1 MTNRPI
7 LHLAAS
13 ALLCASS
20 ANARAPD
27 LGGGSV
33 IPVPA
38 GAAKPY
44 GPTLKTSVGGDST
57 SFSADKGWRRTVSAE
72 VSRDFGATAVA
83 FGFGQGERD
92 FGPGKTRHDGIQ
104 ALARLT
110 HEFGSR
116 VTATTSLGIASNSPV
131 FPRAAFAQDVDVKLG
146 AGTVA
151 RLGGRSSRHYGGT
164 VVNAASAGL
173 SQYFGGGFVSYRL
186 SGFRTASKGTTF
198 AHLGSI
204 QLKDPRGSG
213 STQLWLGAGSS
224 RHDTDWNPEI
234 VEGKFRSVA
243 LKRSQPLGGG
253 VGLSLSLG
261 RTSYDRPFKDYR
273 GTKFGIGLNYKR

>member
-7 LHLAAS
+7 LHCAAI
-13 ALLCASS
+13 ALLWTSA
-20 ANARAPD
+20 ANAEAPNSGE
-27 LGGGSV
+27 GGAL
-33 IPVPA
+33 PVPA

-44 GPTLKTSVGGDST
+44 GPKLKTSVGGDST
-57 SFSADKGWRRTVSAE
+57 SFSAGKGWRRTVSAE

-92 FGPGKTRHDGIQ
+92 FGPGKARHDGIQ
-104 ALARLT
+104 ASARLS

-116 VTATTSLGIASNSPV
+116 VTSTTSLAIASSSPV
-131 FPRAAFAQDVDVKLG
+131 FARAAFAQDIDVKLG

-151 RLGGRSSRHYGGT
+151 HLGGRSSRYFGGT
-164 VVNAASAGL
+164 IVNAASAGL
-173 SQYFGGGFVSYRL
+173 YQYFGGGFVSYRL
-186 SGFRTASKGTTF
+186 SGFRTAAKGTTI

-224 RHDTDWNPEI
+224 RHEMDWTPEI
-234 VEGKFRSVA
+234 MEGKFRSVA

-253 VGLSLSLG
+253 IGLSLSLG
-261 RTSYDRPFKDYR
+261 RTTYDRPLKDYH
-273 GTKFGIGLNYKR
+273 GTKVGIGVSYKR